1 ILGVKGVLA
10 VCGCWSQAI
19 DKESARELGV
29 DILAGS
35 KGKSNVPDAVT
46 NMLINGRSFK
56 DIRTQDIFTPSEWE
70 ELPLTSTVMH
80 SRAFVKIQDG
90 CNHFCTYCII
100 PFLRGRP
107 VSRPPKNIISEIQ
120 RLIDSGTKEVIF
132 TGIHLGI
139 YGHDIDTSLAELIR
153 SISAV
158 DGLKRLRLGSLEPF
172 CLTDE
177 LMNALADC
185 KPFCHH
191 LHLPLQSGDD
201 KILAS
206 MRRGYTAEDFV
217 KVCGKARAVISDD
230 LHISSDILVGFPDEN
245 ESAFNNTLDVMKASG
260 MGRVHVFPYS
270 AREGTLAAKMPNQ
283 IPHAVKISRTSE
295 AITLGKK
302 LFSCYAERFIG
313 REAEILIERNG
324 KGHTRHYIEAEC
336 TCNSKNENEIVKAE
350 VIRFADG
357 RFECLCRD

>member
-1 ILGVKGVLA
+1 
-10 VCGCWSQAI
+10 
-19 DKESARELGV
+19 
-29 DILAGS
+29 
-35 KGKSNVPDAVT
+35 
-46 NMLINGRSFK
+46 
-56 DIRTQDIFTPSEWE
+56 
-70 ELPLTSTVMH
+70 
-80 SRAFVKIQDG
+80 
-90 CNHFCTYCII
+90 
-100 PFLRGRP
+100 
-107 VSRPPKNIISEIQ
+107 
-120 RLIDSGTKEVIF
+120 
-132 TGIHLGI
+132 GI

-230 LHISSDILVGFPDEN
+230 LHISSDILVGFPDESD
-245 ESAFNNTLDVMKASG
+245 SAFSNTLDVMKASG

-302 LFSCYAERFIG
+302 LFSCYAKRFIG